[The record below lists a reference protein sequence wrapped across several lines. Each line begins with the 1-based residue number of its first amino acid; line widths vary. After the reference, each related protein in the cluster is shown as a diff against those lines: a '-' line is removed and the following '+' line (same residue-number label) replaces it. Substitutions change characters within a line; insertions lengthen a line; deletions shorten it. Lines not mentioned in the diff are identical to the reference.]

1 MQRNMIFTAVFAVF
15 SLFFSQLTL
24 AEESG
29 SFVAR
34 NAALAE
40 LRAEAAQQQAVAKQ
54 SAPEQQKQAGNAQDS

>member
-1 MQRNMIFTAVFAVF
+1 MQRNVIFTAIFAVF

-29 SFVAR
+29 AFVAR

-40 LRAEAAQQQAVAKQ
+40 QRAEAAHQEAIAKQ
-54 SAPEQQKQAGNAQDS
+54 GADQQEQAKASQDS

>member
-1 MQRNMIFTAVFAVF
+1 MQRNVIFTAVFAVF

-40 LRAEAAQQQAVAKQ
+40 QRAEAAQQQAIAKQ
-54 SAPEQQKQAGNAQDS
+54 SAPEQQKQADNAQDS

>member
-1 MQRNMIFTAVFAVF
+1 MQRNAIFTVIFAVF

-40 LRAEAAQQQAVAKQ
+40 QRAEAAHQVAIVKQ
-54 SAPEQQKQAGNAQDS
+54 GAGQQKPSDTRQDG

>member
-1 MQRNMIFTAVFAVF
+1 MQRNAIFAAIFAATP
-15 SLFFSQLTL
+15 LFFSQLTL

-40 LRAEAAQQQAVAKQ
+40 QRADAAQQEAIAKQ
-54 SAPEQQKQAGNAQDS
+54 GADQQKQSEARQDS

>member
-1 MQRNMIFTAVFAVF
+1 MQRNVIFTAVFAVF

-54 SAPEQQKQAGNAQDS
+54 SAPEQQKQADNAQDS

>member
-1 MQRNMIFTAVFAVF
+1 MQRNTIFTAIFAVF

-40 LRAEAAQQQAVAKQ
+40 QRAEAAHQVAIVKQ
-54 SAPEQQKQAGNAQDS
+54 GADQQKPSDSRQDS